1 LELTCPA
8 NLIQLS
14 FWDQYKGKGQYC
26 VGNLLGITKATLLAT
41 RLIFQ
46 TLAKGA
52 TISWLFLAHLDC
64 YLHGQAFLILQHKT
78 LAFLAA
84 QQSLDIALSIA
95 IE

>member
-1 LELTCPA
+1 MTTQAINQPTA
-8 NLIQLS
+8 S
-14 FWDQYKGKGQYC
+14 
-26 VGNLLGITKATLLAT
+26 
-41 RLIFQ
+41 
-46 TLAKGA
+46 GA
-52 TISWLFLAHLDC
+52 TISWLSQAHLDC